1 MGKSQVVEETS
12 SRYGIVN
19 TIGPVYSCRIE
30 TSLEVFTMNIAL
42 KILELIAG
50 PAPDTGALLLVL
62 FMTFAIVALALF
74 VVWRAIGAFSAKA
87 EKK

>member
-1 MGKSQVVEETS
+1 
-12 SRYGIVN
+12 
-19 TIGPVYSCRIE
+19 
-30 TSLEVFTMNIAL
+30 MNIAL